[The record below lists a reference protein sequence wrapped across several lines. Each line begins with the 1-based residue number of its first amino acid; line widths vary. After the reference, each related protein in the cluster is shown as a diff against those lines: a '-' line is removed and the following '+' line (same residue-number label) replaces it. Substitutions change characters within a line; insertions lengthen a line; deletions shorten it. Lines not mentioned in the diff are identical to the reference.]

1 MDADDWT
8 LASLMSCN
16 GALGLM
22 SLFLCYYYHHKKET
36 ALRVNVFFLL
46 IATHGIGT
54 PRPHSLITN
63 NYYYY
68 ETKRLFSKTFLWS
81 SVY

>member
-54 PRPHSLITN
+54 PRPHKKTKLIIC
-63 NYYYY
+63 YY
-68 ETKRLFSKTFLWS
+68 LLL
-81 SVY
+81 